1 MKGKTISKVLII
13 LLALVMI
20 FPLTAFTA
28 AAEVTTNT
36 IDPPAYIQDIYNN
49 GRSPAEQA
57 EYADFIRLMKMKED
71 SSKIES
77 MFKEK
82 KGLSK
87 DEIKDISEGI
97 ETIRKSLP
105 GMISWIQDAE
115 NGGDFDTAACV
126 DNVISTISDIASLCG
141 PYGAIA
147 SSVIDLGNTI
157 FKLAMGGESA
167 TSEMA
172 QMEDRLNQQLDDI
185 QNQLSDIE
193 NKIGDLSNEINEST
207 NTIINEVTSAIDN
220 ADAKAYL
227 RTFMLSGE
235 GNFSYN
241 QYRNYIY
248 GSSVNNSKANT
259 AYYALL
265 KQSIN
270 NDVSEEIVKYYYDQ
284 LYTSIMNNRDAY
296 YDYVVGSDNSK
307 SIVQYYYDVV
317 SANSELI
324 DDGSS
329 AELMAIM
336 FAYDIY
342 QTDLM
347 ANQIISICNL
357 YQYAQMCLSDT
368 EYYCYDQRSGK
379 IVTLTDIDGAEGI
392 DSIQAQ
398 INIRI
403 DEIQDQLACDIAYI
417 LNLEDSYIVES
428 ADGVLFEVVNNN
440 PDTYANV
447 LAGQTIYLNQIPE
460 EVCDLFGFEANDFTY
475 TVNVPTN
482 MEGVFLVDSNATQ
495 IQASFSYQGKQ
506 LSVINFYVGTNTEFN
521 GGNGTASDPYLIASA
536 EQFQRISNGMD
547 KHYRLICDID
557 FGNATIAPIGQRV
570 NNNNAVVYD
579 EFTGS
584 FDGNGYTLSN
594 LNVVG
599 NTYTGLFGIVGESG
613 EIADLKLYNVKASAN
628 ITNAEKS
635 TSEFY
640 AGMIAGKNNGII
652 KYCDIDSDGTT
663 SPVEI
668 LKKNITAE
676 DIFNGTLTET
686 VNVPVHGL
694 FLDINNGTKNR
705 NIYAYA
711 GGITGGNN
719 YIIACC
725 TVKNVYIS
733 ASSTHDF
740 GGNKTNTNKNNVYVG
755 GISGCNYGSIA
766 YVSVGES
773 TKITSW
779 AKSIYNPETTVNPY
793 VVAFGGGIT
802 AKVSSLSNIY
812 CVESNAQ
819 LVKNGTSLDCQS
831 KWGEHYNNCSDEYN
845 AYIPGYSDDE
855 LSVIKAAESVEE
867 FIAKTERNYVVTFDF
882 GEKNSSGN
890 YIDCIYEAGSKSFKV
905 DNLKIYINGV
915 EREYE
920 IIDVYGFDAQN
931 EEFNDITQ
939 SVVILFGVEIEGRT
953 VYFTRD
959 VSVIIE
965 ENTVTSIEVLNLKD
979 FYVQDTFSLEGLVL
993 KYNYAVGAS
1002 EYITINGENIS
1013 QFKLFGNIT
1022 TFGEQN
1028 IALLYNGDTIDFTIN
1043 VVCGH
1048 GNNFTSADSG
1058 YKFNKD
1064 LSKETS
1070 CSKIG
1075 YNAYVCATCG
1085 DIQYFYLRKTEH
1097 TPDYENAVDAK
1108 EVTCTEEGNTGKIVC
1123 IDCETVLID
1132 GEIVSKLNHQY
1143 IYLDEDKH
1151 SCANGEHS
1159 EYHHYTITESVKQKI
1174 NSDGSES
1181 WYIVYTYACVC
1192 QKDGKTFTKEIVDEN
1207 LIIDANTKL
1216 PTIMVSDG
1224 YALSAG
1230 DEVTVYVQLINN
1242 PGVNAANFGI
1252 RYSEGLELISI
1263 QDGTVLK
1270 GSLVT
1275 DSMAVNYGYNFVW
1288 GNKSL
1293 FSSDGNLLKLTFKI
1307 SEYAELGDEFDISL
1321 VYAIGNGA
1329 QGGFGTSNGKQY
1341 FITKDGTIKIV
1352 ERLPGDINNDGAV
1365 DLLDAI
1371 EIGKFVVGKTDS
1383 IDEAYANVDL
1393 SYGEESNVDIMDM
1406 VAILQYIT
1414 GGYGTN
1420 LLTQDFEIV
1429 LNTNG
1434 YNQVLNNLLVSIY
1447 GENNTYDEA
1456 GLAELERNG
1465 YKFLGWY
1472 DQMVGG
1478 NLIYLNGTNVNVKYN
1493 PNQKKQT
1500 LYAHWELNKL
1510 TFVSNGATSGEMDDV
1525 YYTDD
1530 STISIEN
1537 TYKKE
1542 YDVAFVS
1549 DNEAYSNAYDSLKYG
1564 LLYWEGSNG
1573 KQYNSLDA
1581 ATYDLLN
1588 AHYGA
1593 ITLKAVWSD
1602 SPAINYP
1609 EWLINGYE
1617 TTVDWYIG
1625 TVSKT
1630 EIIPGVNNAT
1640 ILNASTSDGY
1650 YCVYSK
1656 HTPIVYDIV
1665 IDFNGGSG
1673 TVSGSSDNATLYGY
1687 SVEKTYDLSKVSVS
1701 NVGNA
1706 FTSWAVYVDGVYY
1719 KDFRV
1724 GETVGYLPNAN
1735 QNSVITVKAVWK
1747 EKTYSIQ
1754 YVLNGGSL
1762 SDSEKVTTYRISEV
1776 DAMNLPAPLYP
1787 TYSDYNK
1794 FVKWYVNAELTQEFD
1809 KAAIKTNPEN
1819 ITLYAKWDLCDV
1831 YYITNTPQNLTG
1843 NRVIVD
1849 WSSVANGTYN
1859 SNRTIYT
1866 ENVSEVYFIGNP
1878 NTVYNNL
1885 VISSYAGTI
1894 SNSAV
1899 FFHFDNLK
1907 FNGYLCKTDNSADI
1921 KVTLECRGKNSIQAP
1936 YGSNAIYGY
1945 NSLVVEGDG
1954 ILTVRGYDGKT
1965 ATTAGTT
1972 GEDGGVAILVDVLKV
1987 DNAGSLYVYGGNGS
2001 KGTDASGNGNSG
2013 GDGGNGALAVCAKLI
2028 YCINGTLEI
2037 RGGNG
2042 GSGGDGTT
2050 GTKGIDEGVL
2060 QADKDGTKNFGGK
2073 GGNGGNGGDGGSPTT
2088 GKVYGNVNAS
2098 YGIGGSGGNGADGG
2112 KGGCYYNEVGSVWRC
2127 IGGSGGNGGCGGD
2140 GSVAGAGGSAGKQG
2154 GTGTGDKLIFYGSIF
2169 YDKGSGSSD
2178 GTSGDDGTVL
2188 TWK

>member
-13 LLALVMI
+13 LLALVMV
-20 FPLTAFTA
+20 FPIMAFTV
-28 AAEVTTNT
+28 AAEETNNT

-57 EYADFIRLMKMKED
+57 EYDNFIRLMRMKED
-71 SSKIES
+71 SSRIES
-77 MFKEK
+77 MFKEQ

-87 DEIKDISEGI
+87 DDIKNISAGI

-147 SSVIDLGNTI
+147 SSVIDLGDSI
-157 FKLAMGGESA
+157 FKLVMGGESA

-193 NKIGDLSNEINEST
+193 NQIGDLSDEINEST
-207 NTIINEVTSAIDN
+207 NTIIDEVTSAIDN

-227 RTFMLSGE
+227 RTFILSGE

-248 GSSVNNSKANT
+248 GSSENNSKANT

-270 NDVSEEIVKYYYDQ
+270 NGASDEIVKYYYDQ
-284 LYTSIMNNRDAY
+284 LYTSIMNDRDAY
-296 YDYVVGSDNSK
+296 YDYIIGSDESK

-317 SANSELI
+317 SARPELL
-324 DDGSS
+324 SS
-329 AELMAIM
+329 SDMSPEYAAIL

-342 QTDLM
+342 QTELM
-347 ANQIISICNL
+347 ANQIIATCNL
-357 YQYAQMCLSDT
+357 YQYTQMCLSGA
-368 EYYCYDQRSGK
+368 EYYCYDQSAGK

-428 ADGVLFEVVNNN
+428 ADGVLFEVINNN

-460 EVCDLFGFEANDFTY
+460 EVCDLFGFEVNDFTY

-495 IQASFSYQGKQ
+495 IQATFSYKGEQ
-506 LSVINFYVGTNTEFN
+506 LSVINFNVGTNAEFN
-521 GGNGTASDPYLIASA
+521 GGSGTANNPYLIASA
-536 EQFQRISNGMD
+536 EQFQSISNGMD

-557 FGNATIAPIGQRV
+557 FENVTIAPIGQRV
-570 NNNNAVVYD
+570 NSNNAIVYD

-599 NTYTGLFGIVGESG
+599 NTYAGLFGIVGNGG
-613 EIADLKLYNVKASAN
+613 EIADLKLYNVKVSAN

-635 TSEFY
+635 TSEFF

-652 KYCDIDSDGTT
+652 KYCAIDSDGTT
-663 SPVEI
+663 QSIEI
-668 LKKNITAE
+668 PKKDITLE
-676 DIFNGTLTET
+676 DLLNGTITET
-686 VNVPVHGL
+686 VNVPVYGL

-711 GGITGGNN
+711 GGIAGGNN
-719 YIIACC
+719 YAIACC
-725 TVKNVYIS
+725 TVENIYIS

-740 GGNKTNTNKNNVYVG
+740 GGDKTNTNKNNVYVG
-755 GISGCNYGSIA
+755 GISGSSYGWIVYS
-766 YVSVGES
+766 SVDN
-773 TKITSW
+773 TTRITSV
-779 AKSIYNPETTVNPY
+779 AKSIYNPKTTVNPY
-793 VVAFGGGIT
+793 VVALAGGIT
-802 AKVSSLSNIY
+802 SKIDSLSNIY
-812 CVESNAQ
+812 NVESNAQ
-819 LVKNGTSLDCQS
+819 IIYNNTVLDCQS
-831 KWGEHYNNCSDEYN
+831 KYGEHYNNCSDEYDE
-845 AYIPGYSDDE
+845 YIPRYSDNQ
-855 LSVIKAAESVEE
+855 LNSVKATESVPS
-867 FIAKTERNYVVTFDF
+867 FIAKTERNYDVTF
-882 GEKNSSGN
+882 K
-890 YIDCIYEAGSKSFKV
+890 YIKEVAEGKYQDITNESCIYQAGIKNFNTE
-905 DNLKIYINGV
+905 NLKIFINGK
-915 EREYE
+915 EKEYE
-920 IIDVYGFDAQN
+920 IIGVYGFDAQN
-931 EEFNDITQ
+931 DKFFDVTKN
-939 SVVILFGVEIEGRT
+939 VVLLLAVQIEGET
-953 VYFTRD
+953 VYLTQD
-959 VSVIIE
+959 ISVIIE
-965 ENTVTSIEVLNLKD
+965 ENVVTNIEVLNLKD
-979 FYVQDTFSLEGLVL
+979 SYIRDAFSLEGLVV
-993 KYNYAVGAS
+993 KYNYAVGEP
-1002 EYITINGENIS
+1002 EYVTINSENIS
-1013 QFKLFGNIT
+1013 QFRMFGNIT
-1022 TFGEQN
+1022 TFGKQN
-1028 IALLYNGDTIDFTIN
+1028 IAVLYNGDTIEFSIN

-1048 GNNFTSADSG
+1048 GNNFINPDSG
-1058 YKFNKD
+1058 YELNED
-1064 LSKETS
+1064 MSKAPS
-1070 CSKIG
+1070 CSEIG
-1075 YNAYVCATCG
+1075 YNAYVCTTCG
-1085 DIQYFYLRKTEH
+1085 DVQYFYLRKTEH
-1097 TPDYENAVDAK
+1097 TPDYANAVGAK
-1108 EVTCTEEGNTGKIVC
+1108 EATCTEEGNTGKICCV
-1123 IDCETVLID
+1123 DCGTTLFD
-1132 GEIVSKLNHQY
+1132 GEAIPKLNHQY
-1143 IYLDEDKH
+1143 VYLDADKH
-1151 SCANGEHS
+1151 ACSNGTHS
-1159 EYHHYTITESVKQKI
+1159 EYHHYTITESVKQNI

-1181 WYIVYTYACVC
+1181 WYIVYTYACIC
-1192 QKDGKTFTKEIVDEN
+1192 QKDGKKFTKEIVDEN
-1207 LIIDANTKL
+1207 LIVDANTKL
-1216 PTIMVSDG
+1216 PTIIVSDG

-1242 PGVNAANFGI
+1242 PGINAANFGI

-1275 DSMAVNYGYNFVW
+1275 DGMPVNYGYNFVW
-1288 GNKSL
+1288 GNDSL

-1307 SEYAELGDEFDISL
+1307 SDYAELGDEFDISL

-1329 QGGFGTSNGKQY
+1329 QGGFGTSRGKQY
-1341 FITKDGTIKIV
+1341 FITKDGTIKVV

-1434 YNQVLNNLLVSIY
+1434 YDQVLNDLLVSIY

-1456 GLAELERNG
+1456 GLDELERNG

-1478 NLIYLNGTNVNVKYN
+1478 NLIDINGNVQYN

-1525 YYTDD
+1525 YYTND

-1602 SPAINYP
+1602 SPTINYP
-1609 EWLINGYE
+1609 EWMINGYE
-1617 TTVDWYIG
+1617 TTVNWYIG

-1630 EIIPGVNNAT
+1630 EIIPGVNNAA

-1719 KDFRV
+1719 KDFSV

-1735 QNSVITVKAVWK
+1735 QNSVITVKAVWN

-1776 DAMNLPAPLYP
+1776 DRMYIPSPEYATYP
-1787 TYSDYNK
+1787 DYNK
-1794 FVKWYVNAELTQEFD
+1794 FIKWYIDSNLTQEFD
-1809 KAAIKTNPEN
+1809 QSTLKVNPQD

-1831 YYITNTPQNLTG
+1831 YYITNTPQNITG
-1843 NRVIVD
+1843 NRVIID
-1849 WSSVANGTYN
+1849 WSSVASGTYS
-1859 SNRTIYT
+1859 SNRTICT
-1866 ENVSEVYFIGNP
+1866 QNVSEVYLIGNP
-1878 NTVYNNL
+1878 DVVYNNL
-1885 VISSYAGTI
+1885 TVSPYASGASYSDIS
-1894 SNSAV
+1894 
-1899 FFHFDNLK
+1899 LK
-1907 FNGYLCKTDNSADI
+1907 FVNFNMSGCFCNYTGSYDVKLAIQFVGNS
-1921 KVTLECRGKNSIQAP
+1921 SIRDM
-1936 YGSNAIYGY
+1936 S
-1945 NSLVVEGDG
+1945 
-1954 ILTVRGYDGKT
+1954 T
-1965 ATTAGTT
+1965 TTAY
-1972 GEDGGVAILVDVLKV
+1972 KF
-1987 DNAGSLYVYGGNGS
+1987 S
-2001 KGTDASGNGNSG
+2001 
-2013 GDGGNGALAVCAKLI
+2013 
-2028 YCINGTLEI
+2028 
-2037 RGGNG
+2037 
-2042 GSGGDGTT
+2042 
-2050 GTKGIDEGVL
+2050 
-2060 QADKDGTKNFGGK
+2060 
-2073 GGNGGNGGDGGSPTT
+2073 
-2088 GKVYGNVNAS
+2088 KVYDA
-2098 YGIGGSGGNGADGG
+2098 YKITFDTA
-2112 KGGCYYNEVGSVWRC
+2112 
-2127 IGGSGGNGGCGGD
+2127 
-2140 GSVAGAGGSAGKQG
+2140 
-2154 GTGTGDKLIFYGSIF
+2154 
-2169 YDKGSGSSD
+2169 
-2178 GTSGDDGTVL
+2178 DGTVINPSYYSYQAL
-2188 TWK
+2188 TNTPNDPTRSGYNFTGWTFSDANFAFGNDMPTHNIVATATWTYKTVNYDSGFSEKRIDASYEYDHDKFNISDLSVFMKEGYKLQFSISLYMREEDEGYQEIYLRNSNGSNIAGNSEFAHGGGGKDGWGWDYFTFTVDGENCTDTMYLRYGAHGKGSDDWIRGRATVTVVVIAE